1 MNPGSLTR
9 EQRML
14 GGAAASALFVISL
27 FLPWFDVGPDNF
39 SADDVVASWWLLLVF
54 GVITAGL
61 MAAEGLNVELP
72 AVVRPP
78 ALAAY
83 LSSVTFIVTL
93 MYFLEGGI
101 GGIGGIGAGIGR
113 DFGLFL
119 AVIFAAVAA
128 AFATISWRLER

>member
-1 MNPGSLTR
+1 VNPGSLTR

-14 GGAAASALFVISL
+14 GGAAASVLFVISL
-27 FLPWFDVGPDNF
+27 FMPWFDVGPENF
-39 SADDVVASWWLLLVF
+39 GADDVVASWWLLLVF
-54 GVITAGL
+54 AIVTAAL

-72 AVVRPP
+72 AVVRPA

-93 MYFLEGGI
+93 MYFLE